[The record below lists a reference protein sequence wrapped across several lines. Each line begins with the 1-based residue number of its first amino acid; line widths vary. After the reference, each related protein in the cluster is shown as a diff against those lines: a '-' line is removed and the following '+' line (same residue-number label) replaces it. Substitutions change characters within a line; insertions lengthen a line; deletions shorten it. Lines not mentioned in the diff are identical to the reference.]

1 MFYVK
6 IKKKD
11 LGKDASV
18 REDFA
23 QTEDALRMSIRRHWI
38 RRWVL
43 QSIQEILSDASN
55 DKISIWNNFYRNL
68 LWMFIIIFYLTSC
81 NIEYVITWFFFTI
94 IIFSYFFANTFDSK
108 IFKLQQ
114 KWDSR
119 RSFSIFHRKSCHVM
133 NFNFDMKMQFLCIL
147 FLNARENSVLCAQK
161 LQKWHFEF

>member
-43 QSIQEILSDASN
+43 QSIQEILSDANN
-55 DKISIWNNFYRNL
+55 DKISIWNNFYWNL

-81 NIEYVITWFFFTI
+81 NIEYVLHYFFVRYISNARKHFQYFYGLGILITFDKQNFLFLLSFATIMAI
-94 IIFSYFFANTFDSK
+94 IIFFYF
-108 IFKLQQ
+108 LQ
-114 KWDSR
+114 
-119 RSFSIFHRKSCHVM
+119 
-133 NFNFDMKMQFLCIL
+133 IL
-147 FLNARENSVLCAQK
+147 FYSKK
-161 LQKWHFEF
+161 LKLLTKLRVPTKFFHFS